1 MSIAAPRGAVLP
13 APPRPG
19 PAPRRAA
26 PRCAAL
32 TRCADVGSRRFYARF
47 VAFWTVSAAAGG
59 GLLFAAFS
67 LPFWSAGA
75 VMARKAFQEIAEE
88 TTLTISPDTY
98 SLKSVAAG
106 RVMAAVSGET
116 EDVEGARVVI
126 SGSVNDVPLT
136 ELELVLGADEM
147 SLGAGLTTREKE
159 WVRDCINEYLAA
171 VDSADEA
178 LMLGESE
185 RESEL

>member
-1 MSIAAPRGAVLP
+1 M
-13 APPRPG
+13 
-19 PAPRRAA
+19 
-26 PRCAAL
+26 
-32 TRCADVGSRRFYARF
+32 
-47 VAFWTVSAAAGG
+47 AFWTVSAAAGG

-116 EDVEGARVVI
+116 EDVEGAKVVI